1 MSIEATNITADKL
14 VAEVTRLKNEGW
26 RLVTF
31 SSVEIDAA
39 NMEILYHFDKDLK
52 LTNLRLS
59 LPKGGTVPSIS
70 GVLFGAF
77 LIENEIR
84 DQFGVTFDGLVL
96 DYQGRLL
103 NECTQTSSGSPF
115 CRLLVNQSGVTVAK
129 EAH

>member
-1 MSIEATNITADKL
+1 MSIEATAITADKL

-26 RLVTF
+26 RLVTM
-31 SSVEIDAA
+31 SSVEIDA
-39 NMEILYHFDKDLK
+39 NTMEILYHFDRELK

-96 DYQGRLL
+96 DYQGQLL
-103 NECTQTSSGSPF
+103 NDCTSEMSKSPF
-115 CRLLVNQSGVTVAK
+115 CRLLVKGGVTVK
-129 EAH
+129 EVN

>member
-14 VAEVTRLKNEGW
+14 VAEVTRLKAEGW
-26 RLVTF
+26 RLVTC
-31 SSVEIDAA
+31 SSVEIDAQT
-39 NMEILYHFDKDLK
+39 MQILYHFDKDLK

-84 DQFGVTFDGLVL
+84 DQFGVTFEGLVL

-103 NECTQTSSGSPF
+103 NECAQTSSSSPF
-115 CRLLVNQSGVTVAK
+115 CRMQVNQSGTTAAK
-129 EAH
+129 EVQ

>member
-1 MSIEATNITADKL
+1 MSIEATAITADKL

-31 SSVEIDAA
+31 SSVEIDAT

-84 DQFGVTFDGLVL
+84 DQFGVTFEGLVI

-103 NECTQTSSGSPF
+103 NECNATSSNSPF

>member
-1 MSIEATNITADKL
+1 MSIEATVITADKL

-26 RLVTF
+26 RLVTM
-31 SSVEIDAA
+31 SSVEIDAST
-39 NMEILYHFDKDLK
+39 MQILYHFDKDLV

-84 DQFGVTFDGLVL
+84 DQFGVTFEGLVL

-103 NECTQTSSGSPF
+103 NECNETSSSSPF
-115 CRLLVNQSGVTVAK
+115 CRLLVKSGMTVAK
-129 EAH
+129 EVI

>member
-1 MSIEATNITADKL
+1 MSIEATAITADKL

-26 RLVTF
+26 RLVTM
-31 SSVEIDAA
+31 SSVEIDA
-39 NMEILYHFDKDLK
+39 NTMEILYHFDRELK

-84 DQFGVTFDGLVL
+84 DQFGVTFDGLVV

-103 NECTQTSSGSPF
+103 NDCTATTSSSPF
-115 CRLLVNQSGVTVAK
+115 CRLLVKGGVTVAK
-129 EAH
+129 EVK

>member
-1 MSIEATNITADKL
+1 MSIESVEITADKL

-31 SSVEIDAA
+31 SSVEIDAD
-39 NMEILYHFDKDLK
+39 NMQILYHFDKDLK
-52 LTNLRLS
+52 LTNLRLT
-59 LPKGGTVPSIS
+59 LKKGGSVPSIS

-84 DQFGVTFDGLVL
+84 DQFGVTFEGLVV

-103 NECTQTSSGSPF
+103 NDCTQTASGSPF
-115 CRLLVNQSGVTVAK
+115 CRLLVNQSGMTVAK
-129 EAH
+129 EVK